1 MNLVYLLIGGNLGDK
16 EGNLLQAK
24 QQINALCGA
33 IIKSSSIYETAAWG
47 ITEQPDFLNQVILIE
62 TLLQP
67 IELLSTL
74 LQIEKTAGRE
84 RKEKF
89 GPRVI
94 DIDILFYNNLVVSSP
109 DLEIPHPRIAERRF
123 VLTPLVEIASDFIH
137 PLLKKSLFELLEK
150 TTDHLPVYKKKQKI

>member
-1 MNLVYLLIGGNLGDK
+1 M
-16 EGNLLQAK
+16 
-24 QQINALCGA
+24 
-33 IIKSSSIYETAAWG
+33 
-47 ITEQPDFLNQVILIE
+47 
-62 TLLQP
+62 QP